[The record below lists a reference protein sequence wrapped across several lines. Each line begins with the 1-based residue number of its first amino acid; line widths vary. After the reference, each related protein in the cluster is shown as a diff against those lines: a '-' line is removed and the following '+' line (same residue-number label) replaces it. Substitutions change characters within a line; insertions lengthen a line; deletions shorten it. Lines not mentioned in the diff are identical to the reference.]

1 MSFYEPFKAGFIVR
15 IKLTPNASAC
25 GFGELFKNADEQIYL
40 KAGITTAPEKG
51 KANKDLVKMLAK
63 ELQIAKQNIEL
74 VSGATTHLK
83 KLYVSV
89 QLTPELTQK
98 LNALIKEN

>member
-25 GFGELFKNADEQIYL
+25 GFGDLITNADEQIYL

-51 KANKDLVKMLAK
+51 KANKDLIKMLAK

-74 VSGATTHLK
+74 ISGTTNHFK
-83 KLYVSV
+83 KLYINEA
-89 QLTPELTQK
+89 LTPELIHK
-98 LNALIKEN
+98 LNNLIKGS

>member
-1 MSFYEPFKAGFIVR
+1 MSFYEPFKSGFIVR

-25 GFGELFKNADEQIYL
+25 GFGDLFQNADEQVYL

-51 KANKDLVKMLAK
+51 KANKDLIKMLAK

-74 VSGATTHLK
+74 VSGATAHLK
-83 KLYVSV
+83 KLYINEP
-89 QLTPELTQK
+89 LTPELTQK
-98 LNALIKEN
+98 LNNLIKGN